1 MPMYKP
7 IGISIMTAVETIE
20 IEIEITKLFA
30 SELTKLRGWVMSFDS
45 DKWDVQIENLNK
57 GLG

>member
-1 MPMYKP
+1 MYKP